1 MSDVRPHPTPMSRAA
16 AVDQLKDVYGIL
28 SADMDAVM
36 AYGSTNST
44 PFFHRTVVR
53 TFFSMVEGLAF
64 QMRQVTLATLEP
76 YGRLSV
82 EEVALLREERYSL
95 NTKGEPQTKE
105 SFQPVLSSLLF
116 SLRTYVKNHGA
127 SFAPDVS
134 HHGWQAMQRSV
145 EIRNRVTH
153 PKSVA
158 DLSLSEEDQ
167 KKLVDASHWWKRTLM
182 EMFDA
187 CDRADAAAT
196 QVAKGNQDGV

>member
-1 MSDVRPHPTPMSRAA
+1 MSRAA

-36 AYGSTNST
+36 VYGTTHPT
-44 PFFHRTVVR
+44 PFTHRTVVR

-82 EEVALLREERYSL
+82 AEIALLREERYSL
-95 NTKGEPQTKE
+95 NSKGEPQTKE
-105 SFQPVLSSLLF
+105 SFQPALSSLLF
-116 SLRTYVKNHGA
+116 TLRNYVKNHGA
-127 SFAPDVS
+127 SFTPNVS

-145 EIRNRVTH
+145 DIRNRVTH
-153 PKSVA
+153 PRSVA

-182 EMFDA
+182 AMFDA
-187 CDRADAAAT
+187 CDRADAEAT
-196 QVAKGNQDGV
+196 QGAKVKQHGV